1 MIGAIIVSH
10 NLFADGI
17 LTSCDMIFGN
27 HHDCQ
32 SVCLTEGVDTFSKQL
47 NDKLDQMF
55 HNYSFVFAFADL
67 KGGTPYNQL
76 LRYQLEHQKD
86 NMMIVPGVNLP
97 MIIELLGRM
106 DSDNPIK
113 LIHELIEIGKDNISI
128 TELENDN
135 DSADMDDDILS

>member
-27 HHDCQ
+27 HHDFQ
-32 SVCLTEGVDTFSKQL
+32 SVCLTEGVDDFSKQL
-47 NDKLDQMF
+47 DITLDKMF
-55 HNYSFVFAFADL
+55 HNYSYVFAFADL

-76 LRYQLEHQKD
+76 LRYQLEHQKN

-106 DSDNPIK
+106 DSDDPIK
-113 LIHELIEIGKDNISI
+113 LINELIKVGKDNISL
-128 TELENDN
+128 TELENND
-135 DSADMDDDILS
+135 DSADMDDDILG